1 MLIEKPH
8 LWSPDSP
15 YLYTAETS
23 LIRNGV
29 KCDCYATRFGVRK
42 IEYVPEKG
50 FFLNG
55 QRTMFKGV
63 CNHHDLGPLGAAV
76 NRSALKHQLSLLK
89 DMDEVK
95 RRALSRDL
103 TNVVRQIKEMHEED
117 EEQDVSIGIDRVLGL
132 YKISN
137 SRRWYDKVSI
147 LSYALKT
154 MSTLPR
160 EDFYNIMEGITTSLS
175 A

>member
-1 MLIEKPH
+1 MNRRWYDSNENTEK
-8 LWSPDSP
+8 
-15 YLYTAETS
+15 A
-23 LIRNGV
+23 
-29 KCDCYATRFGVRK
+29 
-42 IEYVPEKG
+42 
-50 FFLNG
+50 
-55 QRTMFKGV
+55 
-63 CNHHDLGPLGAAV
+63 
-76 NRSALKHQLSLLK
+76 LSLLK
-89 DMDEVK
+89 GMDENR

-103 TNVVRQIKEMHEED
+103 TNFVRQIKEMHEED

-154 MSTLPR
+154 MSTLPK